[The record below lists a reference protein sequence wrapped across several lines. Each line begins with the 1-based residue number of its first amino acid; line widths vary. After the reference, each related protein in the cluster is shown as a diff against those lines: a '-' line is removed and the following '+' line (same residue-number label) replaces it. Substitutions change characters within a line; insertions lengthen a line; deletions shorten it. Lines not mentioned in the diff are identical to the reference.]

1 MINEKKLIEAIEK
14 EFEGLCVYDVS
25 PSQAIA
31 DFVDIVDK
39 QPKVGEWIPCSERLP
54 SVEDKQY
61 IICDKQGI
69 VLTCSWTKAG
79 WNTHI
84 TFGGKYETSYRFD
97 DVIAWM
103 PLPNA
108 YNEKRGG
115 KNA

>member
-1 MINEKKLIEAIEK
+1 MIDEKKLIEDIK
-14 EFEGLCVYDVS
+14 ECYTEEFLAEYG
-25 PSQAIA
+25 
-31 DFVDIVDK
+31 FDK
-39 QPKVGEWIPCSERLP
+39 LVEAQPKVGEWIPCSERFP

-79 WNTHI
+79 WNTYI

-115 KNA
+115 KND